1 MDVWRHAELVSAG
14 VRAVH
19 GIVTAKSWRYST
31 RLAVGRQTDRQKTS
45 RLATLR
51 VVPDLFHIIPF
62 ERHHDGDNSQDDE
75 DNDTAS
81 NQVALC
87 EAAAYF
93 VLTPHITETL
103 LQAPRVRIILLRSG
117 SARRQGTRET
127 TLMRQRRPHAGTVL
141 YSAHAGMRRARTDSE
156 YWSII
161 WIAVSSTSSSELTS
175 SSLVCAFF
183 VVCFSFWA
191 RMAFKPP
198 GFGVFFLPMLP
209 TPSS

>member
-1 MDVWRHAELVSAG
+1 MPPPLCCTRRRRVDSHHHSVDWLATGGAVDVWRHAELVSAG

-62 ERHHDGDNSQDDE
+62 ERHYDGDNSQDDE

-103 LQAPRVRIILLRSG
+103 LQAPRVRIILLRSS
-117 SARRQGTRET
+117 SARRQGTREK

-141 YSAHAGMRRARTDSE
+141 YSAHADMRRHA
-156 YWSII
+156 
-161 WIAVSSTSSSELTS
+161 
-175 SSLVCAFF
+175 
-183 VVCFSFWA
+183 
-191 RMAFKPP
+191 
-198 GFGVFFLPMLP
+198 P
-209 TPSS
+209 TRNTGPSSG